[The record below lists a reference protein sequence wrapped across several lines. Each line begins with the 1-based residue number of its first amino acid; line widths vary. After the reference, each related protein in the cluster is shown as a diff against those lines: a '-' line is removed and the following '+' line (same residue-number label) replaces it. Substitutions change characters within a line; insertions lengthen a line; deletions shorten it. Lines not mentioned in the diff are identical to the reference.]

1 MRFFGDLVSVADFG
15 GVGGGGWG
23 VYPSDEMSLEWVMV
37 SPILLPTSDEI
48 DEAGRKLVSLRNDP
62 ERESEWLDAVHVVD
76 QWRRAHSEP
85 LRTFQANLRRRVKS
99 RGIVATRLKRLP
111 TIIGKLERL
120 QRLRLSQLQDI
131 GGCRVIVGNADD
143 AAKIA
148 ANLVLSRIRHQVQKL
163 DDYIARPRTTGYRG
177 IHLVY
182 SFFSERKSHLNGL
195 NIEIQFRSRLQHQ
208 WATAVETVG
217 AFTGNDLKSGRG
229 DPDWLRFFALMSTAI
244 ARREDKPT
252 VPKTPTDSGELSQEL
267 IRLNGKIGDI
277 PSRLR
282 AFRTIADMPR
292 PRRFGKG
299 SSYVLE
305 LDLQEGSI
313 SGYYFAG
320 KARDDALSYYLER
333 EMLTRDNP
341 SVDVVHVAADSVT
354 ALTRA
359 YPNYFANL
367 SEFRTLVQEVLA
379 GR

>member
-1 MRFFGDLVSVADFG
+1 
-15 GVGGGGWG
+15 
-23 VYPSDEMSLEWVMV
+23 MV

-85 LRTFQANLRRRVKS
+85 LRTFQVNLRRRI
-99 RGIVATRLKRLP
+99 RRGGIVATRLKRLP

-120 QRLRLSQLQDI
+120 SRLRLSELQDI
-131 GGCRVIVGNADD
+131 GGCRVIVGSADQ
-143 AAKIA
+143 AT
-148 ANLVLSRIRHQVQKL
+148 NLATDLVASGVRHSVLKL
-163 DDYIARPRTTGYRG
+163 DDYITKPRYTGYRG

-182 SFFSERKSHLNGL
+182 SYLSERKSHLNGL

-217 AFTGNDLKSGRG
+217 AFTSNDLKSGRG
-229 DPDWLRFFALMSTAI
+229 NPDWLRFFALMSTAI

-267 IRLNGKIGDI
+267 IRLNSTVGDI
-277 PSRLR
+277 PARLR
-282 AFRTIADMPR
+282 AFRTIANLPR
-292 PRRFGKG
+292 SRRFGRG
-299 SSYVLE
+299 STHVLE
-305 LDLQEGSI
+305 LDLEEGSI
-313 SGYYFAG
+313 FGYYFAG
-320 KARDDALSYYLER
+320 KAKDEALSYYVER
-333 EMLTRDNP
+333 EVLNRNNP
-341 SVDVVHVAADSVT
+341 NVDVVHVSADSLA
-354 ALTRA
+354 ALRRA

-367 SEFRTLVQEVLA
+367 TEFRSLVQEELA